1 MFRALKA
8 LLAGIL
14 AGTALGVLFAPK
26 KGDDIRK
33 DFKKELGQG
42 GSGLKT
48 VKSTLKGLGHEMG
61 ESAHHISESEA
72 YKKGAAKFKE
82 AAGKA
87 KNKASSTLKKAKK
100 KFSK

>member
-14 AGTALGVLFAPK
+14 AGTALGVLFSPK

-48 VKSTLKGLGHEMG
+48 VKSTLKGLGHEVG
-61 ESAHHISESEA
+61 ETKA

-87 KNKASSTLKKAKK
+87 KK